1 MKNWVTLDADVN
13 RILNKHYTPGRGGQK
28 IQYVVIHHNAGNLTV
43 EGCWS
48 VWQTR
53 EASAHYQVEAG
64 GRIGQLVWDKDT
76 AWHAANSLAN
86 QRSIGIEHANNNTSS
101 WTVSPKTLEEGAHL
115 TAAICVYYKLGRPMW
130 MRNVFPHSYF
140 AATGCPGALAG
151 SQNARYM
158 ARARYW
164 YDQMTRTP
172 AAKATAT
179 VQTVKKAVTTAKP
192 TKGKSID
199 TLARE
204 VIAGKYGTGEA
215 RKKALGSQYAAVQ
228 ARVNQILGAT
238 AKTTATKSVDTIARE
253 VIAGKWGN
261 GTDRQQRL
269 AKAGYSYTAVQNRV
283 NQILLG

>member
-1 MKNWVTLDADVN
+1 MKNWDTLDADVN

-76 AWHAANSLAN
+76 AWHAANALAN
-86 QRSIGIEHANNNTSS
+86 QRSIGIEHANNSTTA
-101 WTVSPKTLEEGAHL
+101 WTVSEATLENGAHL
-115 TAAICVYYKLGRPMW
+115 VAALCVYYKLGRPMW
-130 MRNVFPHSYF
+130 MRNIFPHSYF

-151 SQNARYM
+151 SQNKAYM
-158 ARARYW
+158 SRAQAWYDTMTGASKTSKARA
-164 YDQMTRTP
+164 
-172 AAKATAT
+172 K
-179 VQTVKKAVTTAKP
+179 VQTAVKKATTRPVAS
-192 TKGKSID
+192 GKSID

-204 VIAGKYGTGEA
+204 VIAGKYGNGDS
-215 RKKALGSQYAAVQ
+215 RRSALGSKYDAVQ
-228 ARVNQILGAT
+228 ARVNQILA
-238 AKTTATKSVDTIARE
+238 AATKPSGKTVDQVARE

>member
-76 AWHAANSLAN
+76 AWHAANALAN
-86 QRSIGIEHANNNTSS
+86 QRSIGIEHANNSTTA
-101 WTVSPKTLEEGAHL
+101 WTVSEATLENGAHL
-115 TAAICVYYKLGRPMW
+115 VAALCVYYRLGRPVW
-130 MRNVFPHSYF
+130 LRNVFPHNYF

-151 SQNARYM
+151 AQNARYM

-164 YDQMTRTP
+164 YSQMTRTP
-172 AAKATAT
+172 LAKAKATVAS
-179 VQTVKKAVTTAKP
+179 VKKTVTTTSP
-192 TKGKSID
+192 MKGKSID

-204 VIAGKYGTGEA
+204 VIAGKWGAGEA

-228 ARVNQILGAT
+228 ARVNQLLGAPV
-238 AKTTATKSVDTIARE
+238 KTTAAKNVDTIARE

-261 GTDRQQRL
+261 GQDRANRL
-269 AKAGYSYTAVQNRV
+269 TKAGYSYNAVQARV